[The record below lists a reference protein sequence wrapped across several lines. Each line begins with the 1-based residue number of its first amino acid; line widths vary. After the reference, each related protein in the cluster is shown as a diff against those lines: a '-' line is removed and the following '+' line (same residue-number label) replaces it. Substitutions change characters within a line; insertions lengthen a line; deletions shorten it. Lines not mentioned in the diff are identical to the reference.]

1 MSALQATLQL
11 QLDCS
16 VGPNNVP
23 QSSSD
28 WLASLGLQQYSAA
41 FFAAGYGDTDTLSGL
56 SRKHINE
63 MALFQKGG
71 IPSAHIKL
79 LLEASKQ
86 FQSRQLGQPH
96 QLQSLQQ
103 PPSGHPLQPPASSL
117 GHVHQ
122 HAAVGT
128 SVQTQPASQSPALS
142 RLHQVRLDNTA
153 SSCTSAS
160 SFDSGYDTEDLS
172 AQASLD
178 STTDLLHPGDA
189 PTALVPPINYAATSQ
204 QQSRTAQASAARDG
218 PSQQHL
224 QQLYSEMQEDYQ
236 RLQQLHPA
244 PKRFLAADRS
254 STSNSAHVNSSQSK
268 LQQLPPASS
277 KFEAANRSA
286 APESFPV
293 SSNQG
298 KLLQPGVQAQGLP
311 TSKRQGPFTGQPGTN
326 AKAASKSGEAI
337 PAVSE
342 GAVGTAR
349 RQDAAVQ
356 GPSLDTRGGRAP
368 AAAQAEPDQGRS
380 KAETSEKRAA
390 PASSAAEVVQQMW
403 KRRLKQP
410 GEPFVHVYT
419 NFHTLSK
426 VLHTN
431 AGLDNTSRTHT
442 RCPCSHMQHTFVELL
457 SVSTHAL

>member
-1 MSALQATLQL
+1 MSALQADMETLQL
-11 QLDCS
+11 QLVCF
-16 VGPNNVP
+16 VGPNIVP

-63 MALFQKGG
+63 IALFQKGG

-103 PPSGHPLQPPASSL
+103 PPSAHPLQPPASSL
-117 GHVHQ
+117 RHVHQ
-122 HAAVGT
+122 HVAVGT

-142 RLHQVRLDNTA
+142 RLHQARLDNTA
-153 SSCTSAS
+153 SSYTSAS
-160 SFDSGYDTEDLS
+160 SFDSGYDTEGLS

-178 STTDLLHPGDA
+178 STTDLLHPIDA
-189 PTALVPPINYAATSQ
+189 PTALVAPGNTAAISQ
-204 QQSRTAQASAARDG
+204 QQPRTAQDSAGRDG

-244 PKRFLAADRS
+244 SKRFPAADRS
-254 STSNSAHVNSSQSK
+254 SAPDSA
-268 LQQLPPASS
+268 PA
-277 KFEAANRSA
+277 NN
-286 APESFPV
+286 
-293 SSNQG
+293 NQG
-298 KLLQPGVQAQGLP
+298 KLLQPGIQVKGLPFSKKQGL
-311 TSKRQGPFTGQPGTN
+311 FTGQSGTN
-326 AKAASKSGEAI
+326 AKAASKRGEAS

-342 GAVGTAR
+342 GAVGTAN
-349 RQDAAVQ
+349 RQDAVVQ
-356 GPSLDTRGGRAP
+356 RPSMQKRREEPPAGQAGPDR
-368 AAAQAEPDQGRS
+368 GRS

-390 PASSAAEVVQQMW
+390 PASSAAEVVQQMR

-426 VLHTN
+426 VLPTYG
-431 AGLDNTSRTHT
+431 AFDDTSCIHT
-442 RCPCSHMQHTFVELL
+442 RRPCSHMQQTFVELL
-457 SVSTHAL
+457 SVSTHAA